1 MIKKENLNEF
11 TEKLLNYLRNEINDN
26 MMWKSFFSKMKVIQ
40 KKDNFILIF
49 IPLEKEEN
57 LLQFKGIYKEIF
69 ENSIKIVFGEKINY
83 ELTIKNTIKEKQIE
97 EKVINQISLFNN
109 YSGHQKSNF
118 FSLNNYN
125 SQMNYENFLVTNFND
140 EVFNLVN
147 KLDQNFLNL
156 KTIYI
161 YGQSGLGK
169 THLLHSIGIHFW
181 KTKKTVFI

>member
-1 MIKKENLNEF
+1 
-11 TEKLLNYLRNEINDN
+11 
-26 MMWKSFFSKMKVIQ
+26 
-40 KKDNFILIF
+40 
-49 IPLEKEEN
+49 
-57 LLQFKGIYKEIF
+57 
-69 ENSIKIVFGEKINY
+69 
-83 ELTIKNTIKEKQIE
+83 
-97 EKVINQISLFNN
+97 
-109 YSGHQKSNF
+109 
-118 FSLNNYN
+118 
-125 SQMNYENFLVTNFND
+125 MNYENFLVTNFND